1 MDAYRRL
8 IENLPQRLPPGR
20 SQRLN
25 EKVVRA
31 SVDNLPLANP
41 AQASGD
47 LERILDGM
55 LATTWPAGERLQ
67 ALEHLRVPVN
77 SLCLGISRQLATESH
92 PLPAAAAERAAI
104 AQRLQQKLTDL
115 CALGLH
121 ELCAPAG
128 KPPRFRAKA
137 VAAGIVAGLVHGD
150 LALAWSYR
158 QYDSPPPGLWRRIH
172 ALYAFAADA
181 GLADQASA
189 DMIAGGASL
198 APRTAY
204 ARILLL
210 AISNPYRFSAR
221 ELHEA
226 RQVVRCVA
234 DRCGISRAGTE
245 GIGVDVDSDA
255 GPGYVAGERDGA
267 SPGLL
272 AVDAAAAEGLLRER
286 VALLPPGVEIIDMR
300 EPDGERFD
308 TSVAFVERL
317 CAGWGIAERS
327 HERLPAKHVL
337 DVVFGMHALHF
348 ALSGNVDFSA
358 FVRKVHGDAIM
369 VGRHELASAW
379 LAAGDAARG
388 QPFRGE
394 VMDQSEG
401 GYRLYLR
408 QTQGMRLRIG
418 EVVGL
423 APVSEQPEER
433 DWMVGVVRWLRHGAD
448 GEVLGVELLRRQARP
463 AGLRPV
469 TEAGET
475 LAPQRA
481 VELPDGSDPERISLL
496 VTDRL
501 ARNVVAVEVALP
513 ALPSDWRTHATVGT
527 WQRQETESV
536 GPACFRVTLVRD
548 APRAEV

>member
-8 IENLPQRLPPGR
+8 IENLPTRLPPGR

-25 EKVVRA
+25 EKAVRA
-31 SVDNLPLANP
+31 SVDGLPLANP

-55 LATTWPAGERLQ
+55 LATTWPAGERLL

-77 SLCLGISRQLATESH
+77 GLCQGIERQLATESH

-104 AQRLQQKLTDL
+104 AQRLQESLVGL

-128 KPPRFRAKA
+128 KPPRFRARA

-150 LALAWSYR
+150 LALAWAYR
-158 QYDSPPPGLWRRIH
+158 QYDAPPPDLWRRIH
-172 ALYAFAADA
+172 ALYGFAVDA
-181 GLADQASA
+181 GLADQSTS
-189 DMIAGGASL
+189 DMIAGGAAL
-198 APRTAY
+198 TPRVAY

-210 AISNPYRFSAR
+210 AISNPYRFSVR

-226 RQVVRCVA
+226 RQVIRCVA
-234 DRCGISRAGTE
+234 DRCGISRAGGE
-245 GIGVDVDSDA
+245 GIGVDVDSDT

-267 SPGLL
+267 GPGLL
-272 AVDAAAAEGLLRER
+272 AVDAQPAAALLGER
-286 VALLPPGVEIIDMR
+286 LALLPPGAEVLDLR
-300 EPDGERFD
+300 APGGERVA

-317 CAGWGIAERS
+317 CAGWGMAERG
-327 HERLPAKHVL
+327 HPRLPASHVL

-348 ALSGNVDFSA
+348 ALSGNVDFPA
-358 FVRKVHGDAIM
+358 FVRKVHGDAIL

-379 LAAGDAARG
+379 LAASESIRA

-394 VMDQSEG
+394 VLDQSEG
-401 GYRLYLR
+401 GYRLFLR
-408 QTQGMRLRIG
+408 QAQGMRLRIG

-423 APVSEQPEER
+423 APVSDQPEER
-433 DWMVGVVRWLRHGAD
+433 DWMVGVIRWLRHDGD
-448 GEVLGVELLRRQARP
+448 GELLGIELLRRQARP

-481 VELPDGSDPERISLL
+481 VELPDCADPGRISLL
-496 VTDRL
+496 VTGQL
-501 ARNVVAVEVALP
+501 ARNVVAAEVALP
-513 ALPSDWRTHATVGT
+513 ALASDWRTRATVGT
-527 WQRQETESV
+527 WQRQETEPV

-548 APRAEV
+548 APGAEA